1 MPTNYDRAAIEMDPV
16 AFSVPISYS
25 TLSLLDSMSHAD
37 QIEVY
42 RLNIETV
49 WDAEFA
55 TPDFSR
61 DDIIRFGVIKPEWIT
76 FNEANTTIT
85 AITIPALH
93 VFTKEDGTTVYYPQ
107 MSSEQLRIKR
117 KVVNSESLVTWVTG
131 SRITANQLN
140 LVVDQLISIN
150 QENLHDLEYNV
161 VLQSEVGTLVS
172 TVAYVDSEIAD
183 LVATKGV
190 ANGIV
195 PLNAYGQINVS
206 YLSGSAG
213 VLPGVYFQQ
222 ATRPVRASGSDGL
235 FKWGSLWFNTL
246 EGDAYYP
253 VGRLYMYTKDDNF
266 VTTEAS
272 NAECGYWVDISTT
285 ERGV

>member
-85 AITIPALH
+85 AITIPALQ

-107 MSSEQLRIKR
+107 MSSGEQLRIKR
-117 KVVNSESLVTWVTG
+117 KVVNSESLVTWITG

-161 VLQSEVGTLVS
+161 VLQSEV
-172 TVAYVDSEIAD
+172 
-183 LVATKGV
+183 
-190 ANGIV
+190 
-195 PLNAYGQINVS
+195 
-206 YLSGSAG
+206 
-213 VLPGVYFQQ
+213 VLLCLP
-222 ATRPVRASGSDGL
+222 
-235 FKWGSLWFNTL
+235 
-246 EGDAYYP
+246 
-253 VGRLYMYTKDDNF
+253 
-266 VTTEAS
+266 
-272 NAECGYWVDISTT
+272 
-285 ERGV
+285 